1 MKFKNWLLNEDGF
14 ADAGGNSWDVLYPT
28 YADDY
33 PNVSKHP
40 LKHMWL
46 QFRWDRGLEL
56 GRKLINIDN
65 DEFQKRG
72 YTSIESTTA
81 PPAGDN
87 KKWKHKPDDGTKSSM
102 KVVTMDRLPWLADGK
117 SADQTK
123 ALEKGT
129 TYRSWT
135 GANGSLRYEPDYD
148 LDSIF
153 HDEPE
158 HKWPEIDEKYMDA
171 PFKKQYEHAFAQF
184 VKSEYTGVGTP
195 TDLATVGSL
204 TNANIKG
211 IKSKYGADESGPEK
225 EKPKTAD
232 FGFERRP
239 REKPRL
245 SAIDKKK
252 GRLLRL
258 NRPDM
263 A

>member
-14 ADAGGNSWDVLYPT
+14 AGAGGNSWDVLYPT

-33 PNVSKHP
+33 PHVAGAP
-40 LKHMWL
+40 LDHMWL
-46 QFRWDRGLEL
+46 QFRWDRGMEL
-56 GRKLINIDN
+56 GRRLINIDN
-65 DEFQKRG
+65 KEFQKRG

-87 KKWKHKPDDGTKSSM
+87 KKWKHKTDDGTKSSM
-102 KVVTMDRLPWLADGK
+102 RVVTMDRLPWLADGK

-123 ALEKGT
+123 ALDKST
-129 TYRSWT
+129 TYRNWT
-135 GANGSLRYEPDYD
+135 GAGGSTGYEADCD
-148 LDSIF
+148 LNDIF

-171 PFKKQYEHAFAQF
+171 PFKKQYEHAFAEF
-184 VKSEYTGVGTP
+184 MMSGGGFDVSTP
-195 TDLATVGSL
+195 FGGP
-204 TNANIKG
+204 TNANIPG
-211 IKSKYGADESGPEK
+211 IRSKWAAKDTGKPEEK
-225 EKPKTAD
+225 KKPKTAD

-252 GRLLRL
+252 GRLLRVD
-258 NRPDM
+258 RPDM